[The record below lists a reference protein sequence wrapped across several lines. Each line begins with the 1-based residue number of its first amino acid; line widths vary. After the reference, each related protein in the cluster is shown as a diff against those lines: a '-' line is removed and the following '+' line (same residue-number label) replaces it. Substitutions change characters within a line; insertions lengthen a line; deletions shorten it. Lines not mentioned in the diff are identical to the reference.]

1 MPKSWLGAN
10 PISGGSLPLKVQP
23 WLPVSPSGGGLTRTQ
38 DTLNQGLPMEKHRR
52 GRDALAIVRKYFPKV
67 KDVSDSKIGLT
78 VAVSA
83 KDGKYSVPGD
93 PSKCALA
100 RACRRTRTVD
110 GAIIGLSYSYIVHGT
125 KAMRFKTSEGVSR
138 EIVSFDRHS
147 DFAAGSYRLSPISKS
162 NRLGVARGEST
173 HPRNNVS
180 LPRPTIHRTVRV
192 RAV

>member
-1 MPKSWLGAN
+1 MKRH
-10 PISGGSLPLKVQP
+10 K
-23 WLPVSPSGGGLTRTQ
+23 
-38 DTLNQGLPMEKHRR
+38 R

-67 KDVSDSKIGLT
+67 KDVGDSNVGLT

-110 GAIIGLSYSYIVHGT
+110 GAIIGLTYSYIIHGT
-125 KAMRFKTSEGVSR
+125 KATRFKTSEGVGR

-147 DFAAGSYRLSPISKS
+147 DFAAGSYRLSPISQS
-162 NRLGVARGEST
+162 NRLGMSRGKST
-173 HPRNNVS
+173 HPRNDVTRK
-180 LPRPTIHRTVRV
+180 RPVIHRTVRV

>member
-1 MPKSWLGAN
+1 MK
-10 PISGGSLPLKVQP
+10 K
-23 WLPVSPSGGGLTRTQ
+23 R
-38 DTLNQGLPMEKHRR
+38 KR

-67 KDVSDSKIGLT
+67 KDVGDANTGVT

-110 GAIIGLSYSYIVHGT
+110 GAIIGLSYSYIIHGT
-125 KAMRFKTSEGVSR
+125 KATRFKTSEGVSR

-147 DFAAGSYRLSPISKS
+147 DFAAGSYRLSPVSPG
-162 NRLGVARGEST
+162 NRLGMSRGKST
-173 HPRNNVS
+173 HPRNDATRT
-180 LPRPTIHRTVRV
+180 RPAVHRTVRV